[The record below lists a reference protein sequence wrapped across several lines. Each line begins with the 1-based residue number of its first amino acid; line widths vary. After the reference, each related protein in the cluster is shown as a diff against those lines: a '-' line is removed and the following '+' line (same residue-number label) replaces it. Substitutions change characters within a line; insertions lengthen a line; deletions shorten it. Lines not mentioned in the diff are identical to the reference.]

1 MSGEEIHLLT
11 CLVSSFSFHRIAL
24 VLLTLHYFSEFFSHA
39 FQLVEIFGNEKV
51 GQREYLKEA
60 GSNETFILI
69 QFVSPHPVQ
78 FFNNVIFVLTR
89 FSTMV
94 LAVLS
99 LFYGINTTP
108 ALVALFVVYAF
119 QGHMSVQFIKEFF
132 RKRRESAEN
141 KASKKKGY
149 NKVEKKKQ
157 QPKPE
162 SDLPEADQNT
172 NKIKAK

>member
-1 MSGEEIHLLT
+1 M
-11 CLVSSFSFHRIAL
+11 
-24 VLLTLHYFSEFFSHA
+24 
-39 FQLVEIFGNEKV
+39 
-51 GQREYLKEA
+51 
-60 GSNETFILI
+60 
-69 QFVSPHPVQ
+69 Q